1 MLEIDKLCYT
11 SKLRYVNAGEKCFFS
26 LASVI
31 LCIVSRS
38 VPAALLLL
46 IASTYLTVRRGGI
59 SIKRWLRYMT
69 LPLTFLLLGT
79 GAILVNIS
87 RTPLDAFALPA
98 GSLYLTGSRAGVLQ
112 AAQLI
117 LTALSSVSALFFLS
131 FNTPMTDILGVLKAC
146 RLPRLLIELMML
158 TYRFIFLLLENAS
171 AMLLSQDARLGNR
184 DLRTAFR
191 SRGMLASMLFI
202 RAMRQAGSLYD
213 AMEARCYDGQIRVL
227 EEQRSPRGREILS
240 IAVFVAGLLLLAL
253 LPFAAGAAGAGAW
266 L

>member
-1 MLEIDKLCYT
+1 MLEIDKLCYM

-38 VPAALLLL
+38 IPAALLLL
-46 IASTYLTVRRGGI
+46 LASTYLTVKKGGI
-59 SIKRWLRYMT
+59 SLKRWLKYMT
-69 LPLTFLLLGT
+69 LPLAFLLLGT
-79 GAILVNIS
+79 GAILINIS
-87 RTPLDAFALPA
+87 RTPLDAFALPL
-98 GSLYLTGSRAGVLQ
+98 GSVYLTGSRAGALQ

-117 LTALSSVSALFFLS
+117 LT
-131 FNTPMTDILGVLKAC
+131 GVLKAC
-146 RLPRLLIELMML
+146 RLPRLFTELMML

-184 DLRTAFR
+184 SLRTVLK
-191 SRGMLASMLFI
+191 SRGLLASMLFI

-213 AMEARCYDGQIRVL
+213 AMEARCYDGQIQVL
-227 EEQRSPRGREILS
+227 EEQRPPRPREILS
-240 IAVFVAGLLLLAL
+240 IAVFETALLLLAL
-253 LPFAAGAAGAGAW
+253 LPFASRAAGMGAF

>member
-46 IASTYLTVRRGGI
+46 IASTYLTVRKGGI
-59 SIKRWLRYMT
+59 SVKRWLRYMT

-87 RTPLDAFALPA
+87 RTPLDAFALPV

-131 FNTPMTDILGVLKAC
+131 FNTPMADILGVLKAC

-158 TYRFIFLLLENAS
+158 TYRFIFLLSATAS
-171 AMLLSQDARLGNR
+171 AISTAQEARLGK
-184 DLRTAFR
+184 RTFRTRVRAFGGMASVVFILAIRR
-191 SRGMLASMLFI
+191 SGAV
-202 RAMRQAGSLYD
+202 YD
-213 AMEARCYDGQIRVL
+213 AMESRCYDGEIRVL
-227 EEQRSPRGREILS
+227 GTGEPAKIREILL
-240 IAVFVAGLLLLAL
+240 IVLFETALLAATVWSVL
-253 LPFAAGAAGAGAW
+253 Q
-266 L
+266 

>member
-1 MLEIDKLCYT
+1 MLEIDKLCYM

-38 VPAALLLL
+38 IPAALLLL
-46 IASTYLTVRRGGI
+46 LASTYLTVKKGGI
-59 SIKRWLRYMT
+59 SIKRWLKYMT
-69 LPLTFLLLGT
+69 LPLAFLLLGT
-79 GAILVNIS
+79 GAILINIS
-87 RTPLDAFALPA
+87 RTPLDAFALPL
-98 GSLYLTGSRAGVLQ
+98 GSVYLTGSRAGALQ

-146 RLPRLLIELMML
+146 RLPRLFTELMML
-158 TYRFIFLLLENAS
+158 TYRFIFPLLENAS

-184 DLRTAFR
+184 SLRTVLK
-191 SRGMLASMLFI
+191 SRGLLASMLFI

-213 AMEARCYDGQIRVL
+213 AMEARCYDGQIQVL
-227 EEQRSPRGREILS
+227 EEQRPPRPREILS
-240 IAVFVAGLLLLAL
+240 IAVFETALLLLAL
-253 LPFAAGAAGAGAW
+253 LSFASRAAGMGAF